1 MVLLMDIIDASCTIP
16 WIFLLTPPTPHPRA
30 LRWHVQYMWSTC
42 EVRTRAERRLHAT
55 AGDPLSEKPGLKVT
69 QVQRH
74 FSAKKSST
82 TQLLL
87 ASTGHILVDEQ
98 EPSKGGSAR
107 RRKKLIEILRIFG
120 NPIWSPY
127 LLVSHLNTERNIRSE
142 SISMLWVSQDFWRGA
157 YDRFKANG

>member
-1 MVLLMDIIDASCTIP
+1 MYYSLNISIDPSHAPPKGSALACTVHVKYMRSTHSCRA
-16 WIFLLTPPTPHPRA
+16 TPPRHYWWPTFREAWAQSDPS
-30 LRWHVQYMWSTC
+30 ST
-42 EVRTRAERRLHAT
+42 TF
-55 AGDPLSEKPGLKVT
+55 
-69 QVQRH
+69 
-74 FSAKKSST
+74 FSQKKSST

-107 RRKKLIEILRIFG
+107 RRKKLIQILRIFG

-142 SISMLWVSQDFWRGA
+142 SISMLWVNQDFWRGA
-157 YDRFKANG
+157 YDRF